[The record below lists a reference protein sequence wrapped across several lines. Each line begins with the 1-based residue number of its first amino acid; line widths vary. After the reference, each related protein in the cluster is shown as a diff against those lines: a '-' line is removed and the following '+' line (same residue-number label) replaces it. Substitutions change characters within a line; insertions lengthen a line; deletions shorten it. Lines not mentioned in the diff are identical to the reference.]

1 MVKAPRGTQDILPP
15 DQPHWQWIRGWIEEL
30 CPLYGYERIDKPL
43 FEATEL
49 FIRGVGESTEVVEK
63 QMYSF
68 QDKGGNSLTLLP
80 EATAPV
86 MRSYLEH
93 GMHVLPQPVKLYAI
107 LPIFRH
113 DRPQAGRYRQFVQL
127 NCEAIG
133 TADPAVDAESI
144 ALAWRFFHGLGLR
157 GLSLQLNSIGDAT
170 CRPDYLKALVA
181 HYGDHENEI
190 CEECRERMVKNP
202 MRLLD
207 CKRRR
212 CQPVID
218 GSPKSAELLCGPCD
232 RHFEELGRHLDRLG
246 LHYHLNHRLARGL
259 DYYTRTVFEVW
270 APGIGAQAALVGGG
284 RYDGLAEVLGGPP
297 TPGVGFAA
305 GLERTVLALKEQ
317 EVEPPPGSSPGAY
330 LAYLG
335 DEEKAEAFALAER
348 LRAAGISTLIG
359 FGDRSLKAQMR
370 EADRSGAAYVLIVG
384 SRERETGI
392 ITVRDLAT
400 GTEAPVPQEEVVR
413 WLKERAPVLTA

>member
-1 MVKAPRGTQDILPP
+1 MYKAPRGTQDILPS

-49 FIRGVGESTEVVEK
+49 FTRGVGESTEVVEK
-63 QMYSF
+63 QMYTF

-86 MRSYLEH
+86 MRAYLEH
-93 GMHVLPQPVKLYAI
+93 GMHVLAQPVKLYAI

-113 DRPQAGRYRQFVQL
+113 DRPQAGRYRQFSQL

-133 TADPAVDAESI
+133 EADPAVDAESI
-144 ALAWRFFHGLGLR
+144 ALAWKFFHDLGLR
-157 GLSLQLNSIGDAT
+157 ELSLQLNSIGDGT
-170 CRPDYLKALVA
+170 CRPGYLESLVA
-181 HYGDHENEI
+181 HYRDHEDEI
-190 CEECRERMVKNP
+190 CDECRERMVKNP
-202 MRLLD
+202 MRLMD

-218 GSPKSAELLCGPCD
+218 GSPKSAEFLCGPCD
-232 RHFEELGRHLDRLG
+232 HHFRELRRPLDRLG
-246 LHYHLNHRLARGL
+246 LLYHLNHRLARGL

-284 RYDGLAEVLGGPP
+284 RYDGLAEVLGGRP

-305 GLERTVLALKEQ
+305 GLERTVLALKAQ
-317 EVEPPPGSSPGAY
+317 DLEPPSGAALGAF

-335 DEEKAEAFALAER
+335 DEEKAEAFSVAER
-348 LRAAGISTLIG
+348 LRAEGIPAVLG
-359 FGDRSLKAQMR
+359 FGNRSLKAQMR

-384 SRERETGI
+384 AREREAGI
-392 ITVRDLAT
+392 VTVRDLAT
-400 GTEAPVPQEEVVR
+400 GTEVPVLQEEVVR
-413 WLKERAPVLTA
+413 WLKERAPVLAA